1 MMHMKRLLTSIIAIM
16 VMAATLTACT
26 DEKHQHTAEAK
37 TTYTCPMHP
46 QIVQEKPG
54 TCPICGMDLV
64 VFDRT
69 GTDRSLTLS
78 ESQVALGDITTMI
91 IGDTSLSSFKRL
103 NGRLAINP
111 ETTVELSTRV
121 AGRIEKLYIKEPG
134 VSIVKGQPLYQIY
147 SEQLSALQEEYLL
160 AHAQQQQFPGD
171 KQFENIKVAAK
182 QKLLLYGQTE
192 SQLQRLLTAGKV
204 DAYVTYFAPSGGIVA
219 SILAAEGQYIGEGG
233 PVIRIE
239 NYGQLWVE
247 ADVYPSEASLVKK
260 GQVVDV
266 VMPGQK
272 EPVKKMKIAFINPLL
287 QEGSQLLQVRGTIE
301 NKEGR
306 LRPGMQA
313 DILLPVSSA
322 EHVLSLPAAA
332 VIRDGSGAHAWVEV
346 SANKFEPRAVKT
358 GMENATS
365 VEIIEGLESGEKVV
379 KSGAYL
385 LYSEYILKKGA
396 QPGAGHQH

>member
-1 MMHMKRLLTSIIAIM
+1 MHMNKFIIRIIVFM
-16 VMAATLTACT
+16 LMAATLTACVE
-26 DEKHQHTAEAK
+26 EKHEHAGEAK

-46 QIVQEKPG
+46 QIVREKPG

-69 GTDRSLTLS
+69 GKDQSLTLS
-78 ESQVALGDITTMI
+78 ESQVALANITTMI

-111 ETTVELSTRV
+111 ENTVELSSRV

-147 SEQLSALQEEYLL
+147 SEQLSALQEEYLV
-160 AHAQQQQFPGD
+160 AHAQRQQFPGD
-171 KQFENIKVAAK
+171 KQFENIAAAAK

-192 SQLQRLLTAGKV
+192 SQLQRLITSGKA
-204 DAYVTYFAPSGGIVA
+204 DALVTYSAPSGGIVA
-219 SILAAEGQYIGEGG
+219 AILAAEGQYISEGG

-239 NYGQLWVE
+239 NYDELWVE

-266 VMPGQK
+266 VLPGQ
-272 EPVKKMKIAFINPLL
+272 EERAKKMKISFINPLL
-287 QEGSQLLQVRGTIE
+287 QEGSQLLQLRGTIE
-301 NKEGR
+301 NTGGR

-322 EHVLSLPAAA
+322 KNVLSLPTAA

-358 GMENATS
+358 GMENAAS

-396 QPGAGHQH
+396 QPGDVHQH